1 MNDDSLSG
9 KKAEKKI
16 KEWLDRPEDGYSF
29 YRIPDQL
36 SGLYGSKN
44 PCDFHLY
51 KYPYEYWIES
61 KATFKDNFAFSK
73 ITEYQYDSLLEKSK
87 IRGAYGLVI
96 VLFATYKRAFVLAI
110 QDIDKLIHEKNK
122 KSINITKI
130 DKWEIDYKEIK
141 TIPSRKEL
149 LDYCGEIEEYVQEQV
164 I

>member
-1 MNDDSLSG
+1 MDEILLG

-16 KEWLDRPEDGYSF
+16 QEWLDRSEDGYSF
-29 YRIPDQL
+29 DRIPDQL

-73 ITEYQYDSLLEKSK
+73 ITEYQYGSLLDKSK

-96 VLFATYKRAFVLAI
+96 ILFAAHKRAFVLDI
-110 QDIDKLIHEKNK
+110 RDIDKLINEKNQ
-122 KSINITKI
+122 KSINIKKI
-130 DKWEIDYKEIK
+130 DKWDFKYKEIR

-149 LDYCGEIEEYVQEQV
+149 LDYCGEIEEYVEE